1 MRPTRRGLARTA
13 AGLAASAGAGLWIP
27 GLAKA
32 LDEGERTAAS
42 ASDDVSRIEPF
53 WGAHQGGIAT
63 SLQSHTY
70 AAALDLVTTK
80 RDDVVAM
87 LRAWTS
93 AAAKMS
99 IGQPAQVDQNTGS
112 PPDSGEALGL
122 PAARLT
128 LTFGFGAG
136 LFAQDGED
144 RYGLA
149 AQRPQALVDLPSFH
163 GDELAE
169 TRTGGDLSVQA
180 CADDPQVAFHAVRQ
194 LLRFAHGIAKVR
206 WAQTGFIPTVGP
218 NQTPRNLMG
227 FKDGTSNPPT
237 NDPAAL
243 ETFVWVGG
251 EARSGRAAAA
261 MSSCAGSE

>member
-1 MRPTRRGLARTA
+1 MARTA

-27 GLAKA
+27 GIAKA
-32 LDEGERTAAS
+32 LDKGQRTPAS

-53 WGAHQGGIAT
+53 WGAHQGGIT
-63 SLQSHTY
+63 TPLQSHTY

-93 AAAKMS
+93 VAAKMS
-99 IGQPAQVDQNTGS
+99 LGQPAQPPGPNTGP

-136 LFAQDGED
+136 LFAKDGED
-144 RYGLA
+144 RYGIA

-163 GDELAE
+163 GDELVE
-169 TRTGGDLSVQA
+169 TRAGGDLSVQA

-194 LLRFAHGIAKVR
+194 LVRFAYGIAKVR

-218 NQTPRNLMG
+218 NQT
-227 FKDGTSNPPT
+227 
-237 NDPAAL
+237 
-243 ETFVWVGG
+243 
-251 EARSGRAAAA
+251 RAI
-261 MSSCAGSE
+261 